1 MLRIIAVQSGPA
13 NASRPAFRGRAGDGC
28 IRLPQRVYQN
38 CNESLSG
45 ESYDAQGCARGGRD
59 RHRQGVRGTSR
70 HRRGSAL
77 SVPIQPGSTVD
88 DLLAIL
94 DGSHRELA
102 GALRRGL
109 SEGYLNVLVNGRNAR
124 FLTGGATRLADGDAV
139 AFLPPIGGG

>member
-1 MLRIIAVQSGPA
+1 MNPCPEKATSPKVAPEAPATVTVKVFGGLRDTVG
-13 NASRPAFRGRAGDGC
+13 
-28 IRLPQRVYQN
+28 
-38 CNESLSG
+38 
-45 ESYDAQGCARGGRD
+45 
-59 RHRQGVRGTSR
+59 
-70 HRRGSAL
+70 GSAL
-77 SVPIQPGSTVD
+77 SVPIRPGSTVD

-94 DGSHRELA
+94 DRRHHELA